1 MFVVNTAVN
10 LRIFRGRY
18 HFTLH
23 GFASTGK
30 CFYHTFDT
38 KKYYPRCYKVNY
50 AETFRSLS
58 FYTSCLQIICILQID
73 SFILGLSKSC
83 WFSVLHNWI
92 WWKEYEIICVRSVS
106 FAKSQQAFKIE
117 PVNIVKI
124 TQLDVNKKNICWY
137 GNHYLP

>member
-1 MFVVNTAVN
+1 MFVVNTAIN

-18 HFTLH
+18 HVRLQA
-23 GFASTGK
+23 FASTGK
-30 CFYHTFDT
+30 CFYPTFDT
-38 KKYYPRCYKVNY
+38 KEYYPMCYKVNY

-58 FYTSCLQIICILQID
+58 FYASYSQIICILQIV
-73 SFILGLSKSC
+73 SFNWGLSNSC
-83 WFSVLHNWI
+83 WFSVVYNWI
-92 WWKEYEIICVRSVS
+92 WWEEYEIVCVRSVSS

-137 GNHYLP
+137 GTP